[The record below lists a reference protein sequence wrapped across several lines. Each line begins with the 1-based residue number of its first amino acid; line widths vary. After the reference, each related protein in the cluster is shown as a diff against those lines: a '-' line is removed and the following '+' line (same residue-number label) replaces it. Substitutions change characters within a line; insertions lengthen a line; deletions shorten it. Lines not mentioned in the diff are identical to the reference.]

1 MRRAPRPCVRIY
13 VGILRYIVQGFGWEV
28 GSQVAREGIQTL
40 KERNAE
46 DEAER
51 PISPRQAAKLARKQA
66 KQEARERKAREAAV
80 ARKRAEIE
88 AQLAELKRRSGR

>member
-1 MRRAPRPCVRIY
+1 VRRTDGSGVRTY

-28 GSQVAREGIQTL
+28 GSQVAREGIETL
-40 KERNAE
+40 KERS
-46 DEAER
+46 DEHDARPMTER
-51 PISPRQAAKLARKQA
+51 EAAKLARKQA